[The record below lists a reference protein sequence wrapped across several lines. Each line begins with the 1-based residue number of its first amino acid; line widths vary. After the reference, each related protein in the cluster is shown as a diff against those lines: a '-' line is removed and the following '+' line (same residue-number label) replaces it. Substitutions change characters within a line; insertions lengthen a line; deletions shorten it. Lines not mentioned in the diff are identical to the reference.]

1 METAQRLLVDLFR
14 GERGLELM
22 EVLHAFFHGF
32 MVKLNAVKFLFG
44 CHHVFSLLRRRVSSL
59 CLLGLRLQS
68 RPVLEREHLH
78 EPRAGALPVRE
89 EVLREGGARVIR
101 VLLDEALQDLFVR
114 ASEVPGLG
122 VRGAALFV
130 RPFNPFQRDHRGVA
144 VAFKVAVRVKH
155 ISDAARHA

>member
-1 METAQRLLVDLFR
+1 MDLFR

-44 CHHVFSLLRRRVSSL
+44 CHHVFSLLHRRVSSL
-59 CLLGLRLQS
+59 RLFGLRLQS

-89 EVLREGGARVIR
+89 EMLRERGTGVVR
-101 VLLDEALQDLFVR
+101 VLLDEALEDLFIR
-114 ASEVPGLG
+114 PSQVPGLG
-122 VRGAALFV
+122 VRSPALII
-130 RPFNPFQRDHRGVA
+130 RPSTRSSATIEVLQWLSKSPSV
-144 VAFKVAVRVKH
+144 
-155 ISDAARHA
+155 SST